1 MWSRLVLGG
10 RGFFR
15 LGCRCAGR
23 RHQQAHQ
30 EQQNAAGKE
39 EKARSR
45 LSFHHEDI
53 TLLFALSLRSRK
65 ANRVICK
72 SIGETTV
79 VQEGMDS
86 MPAKTAQPDRRAHW
100 VNTSGRNRKSRAASK
115 ANGADQETGAVCSAY
130 FS

>member
-1 MWSRLVLGG
+1 VPLRWSASPEGN
-10 RGFFR
+10 
-15 LGCRCAGR
+15 
-23 RHQQAHQ
+23 Q

-86 MPAKTAQPDRRAHW
+86 MPTKTAQPDRRAHW
-100 VNTSGRNRKSRAASK
+100 VNTSGRNRKGRAASK
-115 ANGADQETGAVCSAY
+115 ANGAVKRLAPFAPLIFPEW
-130 FS
+130 